1 MFPEEPGR
9 ASQRKSGEFLY
20 DWVGWPWMIGPTF
33 RGVRVR
39 ILSKAQILIAG
50 LVRPVFPAII
60 AIFFGVPAYAGNL
73 SSPLSDPVVV
83 GPQVTA
89 DNTSYY
95 YAGLSLGYAWG
106 FSDEFGLRTTGA
118 PTNIGN
124 LEVSG
129 SFGGLRG
136 GWRASVPASGNRDYS
151 YGVEL
156 SYDLASIEDSATRR
170 FGRAN
175 VGGRSEISDVFG
187 IRFRSG
193 LTNRKRS
200 TLYFGSIGYVN
211 GNVKTAA
218 GTTDGLSSNVTE
230 KSDRRSGFLLS
241 IGAEHQLTD
250 NWSLTGEYEYV
261 QFDSKV
267 IDFNSSLSTK
277 STPTYGGLR
286 FGLNYRF

>member
-1 MFPEEPGR
+1 MHIVSN
-9 ASQRKSGEFLY
+9 AQSLI
-20 DWVGWPWMIGPTF
+20 VGLF
-33 RGVRVR
+33 
-39 ILSKAQILIAG
+39 
-50 LVRPVFPAII
+50 RPVFLSMTAIC
-60 AIFFGVPAYAGNL
+60 FGLPAYAGNP
-73 SSPLSDPVVV
+73 SSPLADPVVI
-83 GPQVTA
+83 GPPVTV
-89 DNTSYY
+89 DSTSYF

-118 PTNIGN
+118 PVNIGD
-124 LEVSG
+124 LKASG

-136 GWRASVPASGNRDYS
+136 GWRTSVPASGNRDYS

-156 SYDLASIEDSATRR
+156 SYDFASIEDSVSRQ
-170 FGRAN
+170 FGSAN
-175 VGGRSEISDVFG
+175 VGGRSEITDLFG
-187 IRFRSG
+187 FRFRSG

-200 TLYFGSIGYVN
+200 TLYFASIGYVN

-230 KSDRRSGFLLS
+230 KSDRRNGLLLS

-261 QFDSKV
+261 QFESKV